1 MLKILTNCILLLL
14 LSSLSV
20 ANADSTRYEL
30 SESSRSIMRVGPN
43 QTLDLLVEQIYPDSK
58 PLWPQI
64 KQEIRR
70 INPGAFNRY
79 TGRLLVGQRLKL
91 VTIKQINERVA
102 FKLDEVGKVSAVKGF
117 VVVTDNNGKENQ
129 LNKGAILY
137 EGDRVVTSKG
147 AAVELSM
154 IDGAKMQV
162 KQDSAVRITEYV
174 MKSGFETGSRS
185 IIDLIKGGLRK
196 ITGAIGANP
205 QSIYRFHTGV
215 LTIGVRGTDYVV
227 KLCKANDC
235 DQSAGRNESDTR
247 MHIVVLDGLITLE
260 DEEGVQGELGLGQYA
275 IATKDNKTLVD
286 DAKPVMGLLNT
297 EERELFDKMEPVQ
310 KEKEEDEG
318 IFWPWLLGGALLG
331 I

>member
-1 MLKILTNCILLLL
+1 
-14 LSSLSV
+14 
-20 ANADSTRYEL
+20 
-30 SESSRSIMRVGPN
+30 MRVGPN

-58 PLWPQI
+58 PLWPRI

-79 TGRLLVGQRLKL
+79 TGDLLVGERLKL
-91 VTIKQINERVA
+91 VTIKHIRERVA
-102 FKLDEVGKVSAVKGF
+102 FKLDEVGKVSAIKGYA
-117 VVVTDNNGKENQ
+117 VVTDNNGKDNQ
-129 LNKGAILY
+129 LNKDAILY
-137 EGDRVVTSKG
+137 EGDRVVTSEG
-147 AAVELSM
+147 AQVELSM

-162 KQDSAVRITEYV
+162 KPDSAVRITEYV

-235 DQSAGRNESDTR
+235 QQSAGRNDSDAR
-247 MHIVVLDGLITLE
+247 MHVVVLDGLITLE
-260 DEEGVQGELGLGQYA
+260 DEEGVKGELGLGQYVV
-275 IATKDNKTLVD
+275 ATKDNKMRVD
-286 DAKPVMGLLNT
+286 DAKPVAGLLNT
-297 EERELFDKMEPVQ
+297 EERELFDKMEPV
-310 KEKEEDEG
+310 EKQEEDDDDSG
-318 IFWPWLLGGALLG
+318 IPWPWILGGALLG
-331 I
+331 L